1 MAHLMFIH
9 RRVTVSIHSN
19 IYFSQNLQVIEKIVT
34 SLFPKD
40 NAMCTVNNNFL
51 FVVLELDG
59 STLIDRVYIYDPPPP
74 PNRIGGVMVSVLA
87 SSAVDRG
94 FESQFG

>member
-1 MAHLMFIH
+1 MFIH
-9 RRVTVSIHSN
+9 RTVTVSIHSN

-59 STLIDRVYIYDPPPP
+59 STLIDRVYIYDPPP
-74 PNRIGGVMVSVLA
+74 NRIGGVMVSVLA

-94 FESQFG
+94 FESLSGQTRL